1 MRVHAVA
8 AAVTLA
14 VGIWLSSGTMAPYG
28 ATVDHPTIVEPCH
41 ELVNVD
47 HPHHIAP
54 FLMLAGLDPALW
66 QWSVVLR
73 RILYPIFAYPFVR
86 AAGFLVGGLIANI
99 ILNVG
104 AQLLFARFILPRFGR
119 TAAVSVL
126 WLLATYPGITYW
138 AGLPYGYAAI
148 VPATLWCLTLLY
160 RLQDAERVREVA
172 EASTLMGIAFLAYDL
187 LPFFLPAALLLLA
200 MRRRYSWAGTMVL
213 FAVLPTVLVLATFRV
228 MALPVANTNTSTYG
242 TIVASYLHPA
252 FRAGWGLSLL
262 RLPLIFVSNYV
273 FSNFIFIPL
282 LFIIVLVLA
291 RKAGVRA
298 LAAPEVVLLIA
309 TGAIFLFNNAAP
321 PYYGWQ
327 MRGDWIARL
336 YQPVVVVFLMAIARV
351 LAALPQSALLRGA
364 VILAIMANAAI
375 VLGPVTLT
383 PLGQFAYHRFYA
395 HSPEHFLLENL
406 RKFGRRPLGFC
417 DPSHANDGGID
428 PNTPFNRPAFMYR
441 YKDKAAQ

>member
-8 AAVTLA
+8 AAVTMA
-14 VGIWLSSGTMAPYG
+14 VGIWLSSGTMVPYG
-28 ATVDHPTIVEPCH
+28 AAVAHPTIVEPCH

-54 FLMLAGLDPALW
+54 FLMLAGLDPGLW
-66 QWSVVLR
+66 QGSVVLR

-104 AQLLFARFILPRFGR
+104 AQLLFARYIRPRFGR
-119 TAAVSVL
+119 IAAVSML
-126 WLLATYPGITYW
+126 WLLATYPGIAYW
-138 AGLPYGYAAI
+138 AGLPYSYAAI
-148 VPATLWCLTLLY
+148 VPATLWCMALLY
-160 RLQDAERVREVA
+160 RLQDAQGIRDIV
-172 EASTLMGIAFLAYDL
+172 EASTMMGIAFLAYDL

-200 MRRRYSWAGTMVL
+200 MRRRYVWAGTTAV
-213 FAVLPTVLVLATFRV
+213 FAALPTALVLATFRA

-242 TIVASYLHPA
+242 TIVGSYLHPTVSA
-252 FRAGWGLSLL
+252 EWGSSLL
-262 RLPLIFVSNYV
+262 RLPFILANNYV

-282 LFIIVLVLA
+282 LFVIVLMIA
-291 RKAGVRA
+291 RQAHARV
-298 LAAPEVVLLIA
+298 LAAPEIGLLIA
-309 TGAIFLFNNAAP
+309 AGAIFLFNNAAP

-327 MRGDWIARL
+327 MRGEWMARL
-336 YQPVVVVFLMAIARV
+336 YQPVVVVFLMAIARA
-351 LAALPQSALLRGA
+351 LAALPYSALLRGA
-364 VILAIMANAAI
+364 VIIAVVANAAI

-383 PLGQFAYHRFYA
+383 RLGQFAYHKFYA
-395 HSPEHFLLENL
+395 HSPEHLLLENL

-428 PNTPFNRPAFMYR
+428 PNTPFNRPAYMYR
-441 YKDKAAQ
+441 YQDRAAQ